1 MQKIQDCRSELNAL
15 TEADAKNTQRV
26 LDLEKDMERY
36 RLTMKQYIRHL
47 EGDNEG
53 RIDRNDLDNNSNS

>member
-1 MQKIQDCRSELNAL
+1 MSEISAL
-15 TEADAKNTQRV
+15 TEADAKNTKRI

-47 EGDNEG
+47 EGDNKTAE
-53 RIDRNDLDNNSNS
+53 S